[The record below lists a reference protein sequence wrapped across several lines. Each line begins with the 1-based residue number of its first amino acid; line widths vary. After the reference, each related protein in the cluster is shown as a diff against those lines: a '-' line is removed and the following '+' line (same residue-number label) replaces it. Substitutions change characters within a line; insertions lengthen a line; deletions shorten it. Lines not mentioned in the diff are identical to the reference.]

1 MSTYLFVLGKD
12 ADLSIAELYARY
24 PKCEFSVIGED
35 FAAIDPGMEIY
46 QEEFNKL
53 GGVIKAGKI
62 ICESDRKN
70 LPDELVKCLV
80 KDHYEGKLNYG
91 ISVYGWSERN
101 LRPLLLDLK
110 KRFKKE
116 DVSSR
121 FINHDF
127 QNVSAAQYKGI
138 KGKGVELL
146 VVKNNDSFLIAEVT
160 AVQDIDSYSR
170 RDYEKPYRDM
180 KVGMLPP
187 KLAQI
192 MINLTGSAGT
202 IWDPF
207 CGGGVLIT
215 EGMLMGHDMMGS
227 DIDPKILEGAKRN
240 ADWIKREF
248 GIKKDAVLFLN
259 DATKP
264 LTGRKFDAIAAEGYL
279 GPPQDRLRTPDALRG
294 LVSELDK
301 LYIKFFSALKK
312 SGFAGP
318 IVIAMPF
325 FRTTSGELDL
335 GDTINQIVQIGF
347 ELTPLLPKGAGDA
360 FYLKYARPDQIVGRM
375 IFRLMPENDQ

>member
-1 MSTYLFVLGKD
+1 MSTYIFTLGKD
-12 ADLSIAELYARY
+12 RDLSIAELYARY
-24 PKCEFSVIGED
+24 PEAKFSAMGED
-35 FAAIDPGMEIY
+35 FAVLDMEQKID
-46 QEEFNKL
+46 QSEFDRL
-53 GGVIKAGKI
+53 GGVIKVGLVAGDADK
-62 ICESDRKN
+62 DN
-70 LPDELVKCLV
+70 LQEMLMGILMKHLP
-80 KDHYEGKLNYG
+80 EGKLNYG

-101 LRPLLLDLK
+101 LKPLLLELK
-110 KRFKKE
+110 KRLKS
-116 DVSSR
+116 DGVSSR
-121 FINHDF
+121 FANQDF
-127 QNVSAAQYKGI
+127 KNISTAQHKGLGKKGI
-138 KGKGVELL
+138 EL
-146 VVKNNDSFLIAEVT
+146 VVAKDGEKFMISEVV
-160 AVQDIDSYSR
+160 AVQDIDSYSM
-170 RDYEKPYRDM
+170 RDYDKPYRDM

-215 EGMLMGHDMMGS
+215 EGMLMGHDMIGS

-240 ADWIKREF
+240 AEWIKREF
-248 GIKKDAVLFLN
+248 GIKKDAILFLN

-279 GPPQDRLRTPDALRG
+279 GPPQARLRTPDALRG

-325 FRTTSGELDL
+325 FRTTSEELDL
-335 GDTINQIVQIGF
+335 GDTVNQIVQIGF
-347 ELTPLLPKGAGDA
+347 ELTPLLPKEAGEA
-360 FYLKYARPDQIVGRM
+360 LYLKYARPDQIVGRM
-375 IFRLMPENDQ
+375 IFRLRC